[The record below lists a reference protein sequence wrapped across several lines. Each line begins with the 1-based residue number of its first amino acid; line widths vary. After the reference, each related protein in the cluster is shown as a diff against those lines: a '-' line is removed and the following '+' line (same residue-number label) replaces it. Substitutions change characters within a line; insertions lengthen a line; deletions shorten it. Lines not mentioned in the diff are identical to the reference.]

1 MLAHLFFCNRSSN
14 SNEGNYRSYSRLF
27 VNDASDFVSSIRYL
41 FILIFSRNNVFDKDL
56 ELLFAK
62 VNLKHFSLDL
72 LYHSR
77 THYTLVDSNQNR
89 CMYFLVAKQPCE
101 LAVKLCEVWIR
112 ILINN
117 IVSISND
124 FLINDEFGLS
134 RRKEK
139 RALFLDSCVQFLKS
153 FYSVACKLLNAN
165 AFVFMYEKMKKKLKI
180 VSKSYLDYFSRK
192 KRQAVM
198 HMKAFLHFLKRFL
211 NDKYP
216 HMDFDFYLSCRAQ
229 NVYID
234 LNNSLLALHENE
246 QIISDIVELWLMK
259 EHGTKFKF
267 ILPHLCPLCRIKIY
281 FHQDLVNLEE
291 YLDRNQSNLLKLKSY
306 AYKPYPFLMECYHVD
321 KRSLEAFSGH
331 YVWSCRG

>member
-72 LYHSR
+72 LYHSG

-101 LAVKLCEVWIR
+101 LAIKLCEVWIR

-117 IVSISND
+117 MVSISND

-216 HMDFDFYLSCRAQ
+216 HMDFDFYLCMKM
-229 NVYID
+229 NK
-234 LNNSLLALHENE
+234 LFL
-246 QIISDIVELWLMK
+246 ISWNFGL
-259 EHGTKFKF
+259 
-267 ILPHLCPLCRIKIY
+267 
-281 FHQDLVNLEE
+281 
-291 YLDRNQSNLLKLKSY
+291 
-306 AYKPYPFLMECYHVD
+306 
-321 KRSLEAFSGH
+321 
-331 YVWSCRG
+331 